1 VRLIIKLADYNMDGF
16 MSKAESAVL
25 MMPVELFAALSP
37 EGVDG
42 EYLSFDDIV
51 NALEDVSAC
60 EDLLIVDSL
69 GELSVKTLY
78 MPFNKCTILILP
90 GWNVPAHF
98 SPSDGPTCSPGEGT
112 GEGSEQGAGGSKR
125 RLLEYGG
132 VSPGGSTRRRRLLE
146 QMKGEKVTSR
156 VNKAS
161 SAFKRADSVRS
172 RAHVSKKSKSKH
184 FKKLYTVR
192 SNKPLAKDKQTD
204 TKHKGKR
211 AMSAHADRNSV
222 LAKHHQHHLVSTGLS
237 SNLAAKAAKVPSPI
251 YTQRYKHARA
261 HARTDTHI
269 HTVTQSHARTHTCQH
284 KNINMCIPV
293 CIYVQVYMLYR
304 VIK

>member
-1 VRLIIKLADYNMDGF
+1 MRLIIKLADYNKDGF

-25 MMPVELFAALSP
+25 TMPVELFAALSP
-37 EGVDG
+37 EGIDG

-78 MPFNKCTILILP
+78 MPFNKCTILIQP

-98 SPSDGPTCSPGEGT
+98 PPSDGPTCSSGERT
-112 GEGSEQGAGGSKR
+112 GEGLRQGAGGSKR

-132 VSPGGSTRRRRLLE
+132 VSPSGSTRRRRLLE
-146 QMKGEKVTSR
+146 QIKAEKDTSS

-161 SAFKRADSVRS
+161 SALKRAKGVRAH
-172 RAHVSKKSKSKH
+172 AHVSKKSKGKR
-184 FKKLYTVR
+184 FTKLYTAR
-192 SNKPLAKDKQTD
+192 SNKPFAKDKQTD

-237 SNLAAKAAKVPSPI
+237 SNLAAKAAKVPSPVQI
-251 YTQRYKHARA
+251 YTQRYIHARA

-269 HTVTQSHARTHTCQH
+269 HSVTQTHARTHTCQH
-284 KNINMCIPV
+284 TYINMCIPV
-293 CIYVQVYMLYR
+293 CIHVQV
-304 VIK
+304 